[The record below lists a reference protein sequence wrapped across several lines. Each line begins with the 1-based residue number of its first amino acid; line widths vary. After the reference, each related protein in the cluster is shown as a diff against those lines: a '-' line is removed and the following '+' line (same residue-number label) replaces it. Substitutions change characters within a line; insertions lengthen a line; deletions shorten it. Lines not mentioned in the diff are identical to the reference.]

1 MDTPDPVIFLVT
13 GIPGAGKTTIARALA
28 QRFQRGVHIE
38 ADLLQR
44 MIVSG
49 AEWPKPPA
57 PSGEAGRQLR
67 LRYRNAALLA
77 RSFYEHGFT
86 AEIDDVTLGERL
98 EDYRAD
104 LEGVPSYLVV
114 LAPRVEV
121 VAERDTGRTKNVF
134 DTWGYLDG
142 VLRETMADVGMWVD
156 TSAMTV
162 EETVDEILQR
172 VPAEGRFTL
181 GALNTRYR

>member
-1 MDTPDPVIFLVT
+1 MDRPDPVIFLVT

-28 QRFQRGVHIE
+28 ERFERAVHIE
-38 ADLLQR
+38 ADVLQS

-86 AEIDDVTLGERL
+86 AVIDDVALGERI
-98 EDYRAD
+98 EDYRAE

-114 LAPRVEV
+114 LAPRLEIVAQRDAGRSKSVFEV
-121 VAERDTGRTKNVF
+121 
-134 DTWGYLDG
+134 WGYLDR
-142 VLRETMADVGMWVD
+142 VLQETMMGMGMWLD
-156 TSAMTV
+156 TSETTV
-162 EETVDEILQR
+162 EETVDEVLR
-172 VPAEGRFTL
+172 RLSPELRFT
-181 GALNTRYR
+181 